1 MNRRTSAG
9 VWAGTPVPAKRTRGV
24 EVVANACASIAA
36 YLSGPAQRDRTM
48 RGVASGASPR
58 ILLLTSTLGSG
69 HAAANRAIE
78 AALLERAPAATVQ
91 TLDFWSLVD
100 EGVAGAVRQAYLR
113 LVQKRA
119 DLYDRLYQLDQRTWR
134 HILVSDRAP
143 PSALR
148 AAFDLFGAACAES
161 VDLKP
166 GGNRYASDRLLFR
179 LLCSSLLRRARTT
192 PANSALVR
200 LALVKWSW
208 TRLARRLEAQVL
220 SFRPDAIVATQM
232 GPAAL
237 IASVKKRRGLDI
249 PTIGVPTDFGVHDF
263 WVQPGIDWYCV
274 AHESVA
280 NLQRLESAQ
289 VLVSG
294 IPLMPAFQAPPPVRE
309 ARLRLGLDPDVPVLL
324 VQGGGLGL
332 GVDAVAERL
341 LATTGKVQVVA
352 LIGRNAAAREALAAI
367 AARYP
372 ARLRVWDWT
381 ERMEIFLC
389 AADVVVGKPGGLT
402 VAEALACG
410 RPLLAT
416 RSLRGQEGFNVRFLE
431 RQGVGRLVSE
441 GELAAQVQSLL
452 SNREELGRIQ
462 HRAWALGRRDGATR
476 IADLVLALAQSR
488 IPHETLK
495 AH

>member
-1 MNRRTSAG
+1 MRRRVSAG
-9 VWAGTPVPAKRTRGV
+9 VWAGAPVRAEKASGVGLLPDTGEVIPHRSTTLTRQRTLLGV
-24 EVVANACASIAA
+24 
-36 YLSGPAQRDRTM
+36 T
-48 RGVASGASPR
+48 SGASPR

-69 HAAANRAIE
+69 HAAASRALE

-91 TLDFWSLVD
+91 TLDFWSLMD
-100 EGVAGAVRQAYLR
+100 DGVAGAGRRAYLH

-134 HILVSDRAP
+134 HILVSDGAP

-148 AAFDLFGAACAES
+148 AAFDLLAAACTES
-161 VDLKP
+161 MDLEP
-166 GGNRYASDRLLFR
+166 GGARYASDRLLFR
-179 LLCSSLLRRARTT
+179 LLCSSLLRRGRTT
-192 PANSALVR
+192 LANSALVR

-208 TRLARRLEAQVL
+208 ARLARRLETRLL
-220 SFRPDAIVATQM
+220 SFGPDAIVATQM

-237 IASVKKRRGLDI
+237 LASVKKRRGLDI
-249 PTIGVPTDFGVHDF
+249 PTVGVPTDFGVHDF
-263 WVQPGIDWYCV
+263 WVQPGIDCYCL

-280 NLQRLESAQ
+280 DLQSVEAAQ

-294 IPLMPAFQAPPPVRE
+294 IPLMSGFRDPPPARQ
-309 ARLRLGLDPDVPVLL
+309 ARLQLGLDPDVPVLL

-341 LATTGKVQVVA
+341 LARTGDVQVLA
-352 LIGRNAAAREALAAI
+352 LIGRNAAAREALAPV

-372 ARLRVWDWT
+372 TRLRVWGWT
-381 ERMEIFLC
+381 ERMEIFVS

-431 RQGVGRLVSE
+431 RQGVGRLVAE
-441 GELAAQVQSLL
+441 DELVPQVESLL
-452 SNREELGRIQ
+452 RDPDQLARIQ
-462 HRAWALGRRDGATR
+462 HRAWALGRRDGAAR
-476 IADLVLALAQSR
+476 IADVVLALAQSR
-488 IPHETLK
+488 TAQETVK
-495 AH
+495 AQ